1 VALESFT
8 NGLGS
13 ITYQVTDGYQ
23 KKTEAMEGEVLGKL
37 HINSKARPDL
47 TNLYR
52 IICRDGREFIDRSW
66 LNHMSSYFLMCVWL
80 DDGSLYHSYQGCIC
94 LDFSTDEEQQIFCDY
109 LKEAWYIE
117 AHVAPT
123 GYTMT
128 DGRERMRIFVSN
140 QDSLLKLLRLVAPLV
155 PVEEMIYKVLFVP
168 RNNPELLQRWASE
181 IKELVQPEFREY
193 VENFYVRVFPIYR
206 KNAYERT
213 IPLGDR
219 RSPPSGG

>member
-1 VALESFT
+1 MALESFA
-8 NGLGS
+8 NGLSS
-13 ITYQVTDGYQ
+13 ITYQVSDGYQ
-23 KKTEAMEGEVLGKL
+23 KKTEAMEGEVLGGGPL

-52 IICRDGREFIDRSW
+52 ILCRDGREFIDRSW

-80 DDGSLYHSYQGCIC
+80 DDGSLYPNPPYQGCFC
-94 LDFSTDEEQQIFCDY
+94 LDFSTDQEQQIFWAGPY
-109 LKEAWYIE
+109 LKEAWAGPIE
-117 AHVAPT
+117 AHVTST
-123 GYTMT
+123 GYEMT

-155 PVEEMIYKVLFVP
+155 PVKEMIYKILFVP

-193 VENFYVRVFPIYR
+193 VENFYEHEINGR
-206 KNAYERT
+206 
-213 IPLGDR
+213 
-219 RSPPSGG
+219 